1 MTNMLFL
8 AKKSPVIPFFLLYL
22 PQKLKIRMTMKSM
35 INRILQDGHCLDG
48 GILKVD
54 RFINH
59 QMDPYLMKQVA
70 VEFMN
75 RFAQARPTKILTV
88 EASGIAPAAM
98 LGYMM
103 ELPVVFAK
111 KKQPSTMGGFYATKV
126 RSFTKQNE
134 YTLIISREYLTAED
148 RVLFIDDFL
157 AYGNAGMGVID
168 LCRQAGAEIIG
179 MGFIIEK
186 EFQGGRKV
194 LTEAGVQ
201 NIESLAIIES
211 LENNQIHLKGV
222 KVRKVNIYE
231 EANRCLLCQ
240 DAPCTKACKTGDPA
254 RAIRA
259 IRFDNHKPALQ
270 WVKDCS
276 DGDLERA
283 EQACIHY
290 NWPIRI
296 KEMVHAIHKDDVDDS
311 QYPQL
316 DITFCGIKCEN
327 PFFLASSAV
336 CTNYEMVSHAFDAGW
351 AGVFY
356 KTICLQEIKEV
367 SPRFDAMHNNATHG
381 DFYGFRNMEQ
391 LSENPV
397 EMDFDILRRLKHD
410 YPSKVV
416 VASIMGQ
423 TEEEWVSLA
432 KMAEEAGCDAAE
444 LNFSCP
450 QMKHKG
456 MGSDVGQSPELVKTY
471 TACVKRSVKIP
482 VIPKMTPNITH
493 ITEPAE
499 ACLQVGADA
508 ISAINTIKS
517 VTMDAGAEVA
527 GQRTISGYSGRAVRP
542 IALRH
547 VLELA
552 QMPEKPVLSGIG
564 GIETWRDALEFI
576 QLGCS
581 NVQVCTAVM
590 QYGYRIID
598 DLVLGLRR
606 YLAKRG
612 LKSLESLV
620 GESLPL
626 FLKPD
631 SLNRETIVYPKFD
644 YELCVGCG
652 RCEVSCNDGG
662 HQAIVFDHETR
673 RPRLVGTRCVGCHL
687 CRLVCPAGAIGQSK
701 RVALRPK

>member
-1 MTNMLFL
+1 
-8 AKKSPVIPFFLLYL
+8 
-22 PQKLKIRMTMKSM
+22 MKSL

-48 GILKVD
+48 GVLKVD

-70 VEFMN
+70 VEMMN
-75 RFAQARPTKILTV
+75 RFAEAKPTKILTV
-88 EASGIAPAAM
+88 EASGIAPAVM
-98 LGYMM
+98 LGYIM

-111 KKQPSTMGGFYATKV
+111 KGKPATMSDFLMTKV
-126 RSFTKQNE
+126 RSFTKQND
-134 YTLIISREYLTAED
+134 YILNISREYLSPDD

-157 AYGNAGMGVID
+157 AFGNAGLGIID
-168 LCRQAGAEIIG
+168 LCKQASAEIVG

-186 EFQGGRKV
+186 KFQNGRKV
-194 LTEAGVQ
+194 LMDAGVKH
-201 NIESLAIIES
+201 IESLAIIES
-211 LENNQIHLKGV
+211 LEKNQIKIMNV
-222 KVRKVNIYE
+222 KVRKVNVYE
-231 EANRCLLCQ
+231 EASRCLLCQ
-240 DAPCTKACKTGDPA
+240 DAPCTKVCKHGDPA

-259 IRFDNHKPALQ
+259 IRFDNHKPALR

-276 DGDLERA
+276 DADLERA

-296 KEMVHAIHKDDVDDS
+296 KEMLRSIHPDDVDDS
-311 QYPQL
+311 AYPAL
-316 DITFCGIKCEN
+316 DIDFCGIHCEN

-336 CTNYEMVSHAFDAGW
+336 CTNYEMVAKAFEAGW

-356 KTICLQEIKEV
+356 KTICMQEIKEV

-397 EMDFDILRRLKHD
+397 EKDFYDLHRLKTD
-410 YPSKVV
+410 YPTKVV
-416 VASIMGQ
+416 IASIMGQ
-423 TEEEWVSLA
+423 TEEEWIALA
-432 KMAEEAGCDAAE
+432 KMAEEAGCDAVE

-450 QMKHKG
+450 QMKHEG
-456 MGSDVGQSPELVKTY
+456 MGSDVGQNPELVRDF
-471 TACVKRSVKIP
+471 TACVKDNVNIP

-493 ITEPAE
+493 IAEPAE
-499 ACLQVGADA
+499 ACIKAGADA

-517 VTMDAGAEVA
+517 VTMDADAEVA

-552 QMPEKPVLSGIG
+552 QMPIKTELSGIG

-576 QLGCS
+576 QLGCN

-598 DLVLGLRR
+598 DLILGLQR
-606 YLAKRG
+606 YMAKRG
-612 LKSLESLV
+612 ISHLQDIV
-620 GESLPL
+620 GEQLTK

-631 SLNRETIVYPKFD
+631 HLDRDTIIYPKFD
-644 YELCVGCG
+644 KQLCVGCG
-652 RCEVSCNDGG
+652 RCEMSCNDGG
-662 HQAIVFDHETR
+662 HQALVFDHDTR
-673 RPRLVGTRCVGCHL
+673 QPRLVGTKCVGCHL
-687 CRLVCPAGAIGQSK
+687 CRIVCPTGAIGLSK
-701 RVALRPK
+701 RITKRQ

>member
-1 MTNMLFL
+1 
-8 AKKSPVIPFFLLYL
+8 
-22 PQKLKIRMTMKSM
+22 MKSL

-70 VEFMN
+70 VEMMN
-75 RFAQARPTKILTV
+75 RFAEAKPTKILTV
-88 EASGIAPAAM
+88 EASGIAPAVM
-98 LGYMM
+98 LGYIM

-111 KKQPSTMGGFYATKV
+111 KGKPATMSDFLMTKV
-126 RSFTKQNE
+126 RSFTKQND
-134 YTLIISREYLTAED
+134 YILNISREYLSPDD

-157 AYGNAGMGVID
+157 AFGNAGLGIID
-168 LCRQAGAEIIG
+168 LCKQASAEIVG

-186 EFQGGRKV
+186 KFQNGRKV
-194 LTEAGVQ
+194 LMDAGVKH
-201 NIESLAIIES
+201 IESLAIIES
-211 LENNQIHLKGV
+211 LEKNQIKIMNV
-222 KVRKVNIYE
+222 KVRKVNVYE
-231 EANRCLLCQ
+231 EASRCLLCQ
-240 DAPCTKACKTGDPA
+240 DAPCTKVCKHGDPA

-259 IRFDNHKPALQ
+259 IRFDNHKPALR

-276 DGDLERA
+276 DADLERA

-296 KEMVHAIHKDDVDDS
+296 KEMLRSIHPDDVDDS
-311 QYPQL
+311 AYPAL
-316 DITFCGIKCEN
+316 DIDFCGIHCEN

-336 CTNYEMVSHAFDAGW
+336 CTNYEMVAKAFEAGW

-356 KTICLQEIKEV
+356 KTICMQEIKEV

-391 LSENPV
+391 LSDNPV
-397 EMDFDILRRLKHD
+397 EKDFYDLHRLKTD
-410 YPSKVV
+410 YPTKVV
-416 VASIMGQ
+416 IASIMGQ
-423 TEEEWVSLA
+423 TEEEWIALA
-432 KMAEEAGCDAAE
+432 KMAEEAGCDAVE

-450 QMKHKG
+450 QMKHEG
-456 MGSDVGQSPELVKTY
+456 MGSDVGQNPELVRDF
-471 TACVKRSVKIP
+471 TACVKDNVNIP

-493 ITEPAE
+493 IAEPAE
-499 ACLQVGADA
+499 ACIKAGADA

-517 VTMDAGAEVA
+517 VTMDADAEVA

-547 VLELA
+547 ILELA
-552 QMPEKPVLSGIG
+552 QMPIKTELSGIG

-576 QLGCS
+576 QLGCN

-598 DLVLGLRR
+598 DLILGLQR
-606 YLAKRG
+606 YMAKRG
-612 LKSLESLV
+612 ISHLQDIV
-620 GESLPL
+620 GEQLTK

-631 SLNRETIVYPKFD
+631 HLDRDTIIYPKFD
-644 YELCVGCG
+644 KQLCVGCG
-652 RCEVSCNDGG
+652 RCEMSCNDGG
-662 HQAIVFDHETR
+662 HQAIIFDHDTR
-673 RPRLVGTRCVGCHL
+673 QPRLVGTKCVGCHL
-687 CRLVCPAGAIGQSK
+687 CRIVCPTGAIGLSK
-701 RVALRPK
+701 RITKRQ